1 MIIHLFDNSQAIID
15 LLKQYQ
21 VKFGEETYKW
31 LTDLPEQWATVQKW
45 AAQVKQLV
53 NPLMARQI
61 DLLKK
66 RLNYFDFKQQ
76 QYLAQFRE
84 NIAFR

>member
-1 MIIHLFDNSQAIID
+1 MQATID

-21 VKFGEETYKW
+21 VKFGEETYNW
-31 LTDLPEQWATVQKW
+31 LTELPEQWATVKKW

-66 RLNYFDFKQQ
+66 RLNYYDFRQQ
-76 QYLAQFRE
+76 QYLARFRE
-84 NIAFR
+84 NIVFR

>member
-1 MIIHLFDNSQAIID
+1 MSNDSFVRSQAIID
-15 LLKQYQ
+15 LLKQYE

-45 AAQVKQLV
+45 AAQVKQQV
-53 NPLMARQI
+53 TPLMARQI

-66 RLNYFDFKQQ
+66 RLNYYDFKQQ
-76 QYLAQFRE
+76 QYLVQFRM
-84 NIAFR
+84 NSVFR